1 MKETEARIFV
11 ISPNSDLMP
20 PILYRYLIDQKLT
33 LKMKETCF
41 GLIVEGEKNVIKEA
55 LQKIREIDK
64 YHIFS
69 KVRAYPPGDSRICR
83 ANRGGG
89 PRPGFHFI
97 EFEHQLLPLVGAA
110 LESLEEKEEVIVAKP
125 LEERMVPVQVIRK
138 LIKKYG
144 QARRS

>member
-1 MKETEARIFV
+1 M
-11 ISPNSDLMP
+11 
-20 PILYRYLIDQKLT
+20 
-33 LKMKETCF
+33 KMKETCF
-41 GLIVEGEKNVIKEA
+41 GLIIEGEKNAVREA
-55 LQKIREIDK
+55 LQKIRDLDK
-64 YHIFS
+64 HHIFS
-69 KVRAYPPGDSRICR
+69 KVRAYPPGDPRICR

-110 LESLEEKEEVIVAKP
+110 LESLEEKEKVTIAKP
-125 LEERMVPVQVIRK
+125 PEEKIVPIQVIRK

>member
-11 ISPNSDLMP
+11 ISPNSNIMP
-20 PILYRYLIDQKLT
+20 STLYWYLISQKFP

-55 LQKIREIDK
+55 LQKIREVDK

-69 KVRAYPPGDSRICR
+69 KIRAYPPGDLRICR

-89 PRPGFHFI
+89 PRTGFHFI
-97 EFEHQLLPLVGAA
+97 EFECQLLPLIGAA
-110 LESLEEKEEVIVAKP
+110 LKSLEEEEKIVAVKP
-125 LEERMVPVQVIRK
+125 PEKRIVPIQVIRR
-138 LIKKYG
+138 LIKECE
-144 QARRS
+144 